1 MTERTRSYALSGAQR
16 RALREESLGA
26 EAVEDLAAD
35 LQGGEMNS
43 ELRQAWVSKL
53 VPPDADEPA
62 APARD
67 DAIAVE
73 FLLPSGMLGR
83 QTDADTFWETF
94 EYPDNRW
101 PPDNEFRQFMEAQG
115 HYSPEELPDLL
126 GESVETRYDEDRGRW
141 TLDADYLD
149 RDPEQ
154 DDSPDRSMT
163 RRLSRAASIVL
174 AVAFAALVVAT
185 LRHVGVALVV
195 LAVALAVLVR
205 R

>member
-1 MTERTRSYALSGAQR
+1 MTERTRSYTLSGTQR
-16 RALREESLGA
+16 QELREESLATEG
-26 EAVEDLAAD
+26 VEDLAAD

-53 VPPDADEPA
+53 VPPGADDPA
-62 APARD
+62 APAVD

-83 QTDADTFWETF
+83 ETDADTFWETF
-94 EYPDNRW
+94 EYPGNRW
-101 PPDNEFRQFMEAQG
+101 PPDNGFRQFMEAQG
-115 HYSPEELPDLL
+115 HYSPEDLPDLL
-126 GESVETRYDEDRGRW
+126 GTTVETRYDETRGRW
-141 TLDADYLD
+141 ALDADYLD
-149 RDPEQ
+149 REPEQ
-154 DDSPDRSMT
+154 DDRDRSLA
-163 RRLSRAASIVL
+163 RRFSRAASIVL